1 MCLLIAEII
10 MLVGGL
16 VALVT
21 GKLKLS
27 NALQLEG
34 TPARIAGAILM
45 APLPLALAIGFM
57 IGLLIG
63 MGALPES
70 ALGLSTVIE
79 IALVL
84 GALVAAYFYGR
95 SARSAQPPAGPGGT
109 HMPTG

>member
-79 IALVL
+79 IALV
-84 GALVAAYFYGR
+84 AAYFYGR